1 MAAVRNVDGY
11 NVPDGGLGSFL
22 SSNIDEI
29 ADNVLA
35 FGRDKG
41 INSMQEIAERM
52 AAKGR
57 GTDSYI
63 VHATE
68 KEIILPKEVGDKNP
82 ELVLQIKDA
91 ISRDGMDPEAYVVGS
106 EANSINPET
115 GQPEFFKFLKKLVK
129 GLKKAAK
136 VILPVALNFFMP
148 GLGTVA
154 SAAIGAGIGGLV
166 QGESLGEAFK
176 SGIKGALVAG
186 AVSGAAGAFKSF
198 GTKQTLA
205 EGFKTGLQG
214 ALPASYQGG
223 MNILPK
229 ASDFAFRKAG
239 DPMLLGTGQ
248 AQNPE
253 LKAKILEQQATPSVI
268 RTAGETIAQ
277 QEAAKEALKKD
288 LAAKGITATEAQLT
302 EAVASVSGAA
312 KSNLMKNLAL
322 GIPAALSL
330 GAAAGAFDPIPA
342 EQIDLTQ
349 TLGPTGEGIV
359 DETFKD
365 PTQMVAD
372 NPELYRAGVA
382 ARPDMVTFEDVLTPS
397 RFSQG
402 IYAPRYAA
410 AGGPMTNKFPRRTG
424 QIQGPGTETSDDIP
438 AMLSD
443 GEFVM
448 TAQAVRGAGNGSREQ
463 GFRRMYDIMRAFEG
477 GAVA

>member
-41 INSMQEIAERM
+41 INSMQEVAERM

-186 AVSGAAGAFKSF
+186 AVSGAAGAFKSI
-198 GTKQTLA
+198 GTEQTLA

-253 LKAKILEQQATPSVI
+253 LKAKILEQQATPSII
-268 RTAGETIAQ
+268 RTAGETVAQ
-277 QEAAKEALKKD
+277 QEALKEQ
-288 LAAKGITATEAQLT
+288 LAAKYPNMTDAQLT
-302 EAVASVSGAA
+302 EAVANVSGAA
-312 KSNLMKNLAL
+312 KTNLMKNLAL

-330 GAAAGAFDPIPA
+330 GAATGAFDPIPA
-342 EQIDLTQ
+342 QQIDLTQ
-349 TLGPTGEGIV
+349 TLGETGEGLIE
-359 DETFKD
+359 ETYKD

-382 ARPDMVTFEDVLTPS
+382 TRPDMVTFEDVLTPS

-402 IYAPRYAA
+402 IYAPQYAA

-448 TAQAVRGAGNGSREQ
+448 TAQAVRGAGNGSREE